1 MIKSIKVTNYLGDT
15 IDLELSRPELSGFV
29 VLSVDG
35 LGSGKADINMTD
47 MSTNDGLLYNSARV
61 PSRNITISLRYFGTD
76 NIEEIRHKSYKYF
89 PLKRKV
95 TLRIET
101 DTRTAEIEGYVESN
115 EPDIF
120 SSEEGADISIVCPY
134 PFFYSAEGDGT
145 QTTIFSGIEPMFE
158 FPFCNN
164 SLTENLLLMGEIQH
178 KTENVIIYEGD
189 IETGIK
195 ITIHAI
201 GPATNVTIYNVTTR
215 EIMRINT
222 DRLTALTGSAIVAS
236 DDIIIDT
243 TRGQKSATLIRN
255 GVTTNILNCL
265 DRDASWFELSKGDN
279 IIAYSA
285 ETGNE
290 FLQFKVENKIAY
302 EGV

>member
-1 MIKSIKVTNYLGDT
+1 MIKSVTVTNYLGDT
-15 IDLELSRPELSGFV
+15 IELELSRPERSGFIITNI
-29 VLSVDG
+29 SG
-35 LGSGKADINMTD
+35 LGSGKADINTTD
-47 MSTNDGLLYNSARV
+47 MSTNDGGLYNSARV
-61 PSRNITISLRYFGTD
+61 PSRNITISLQYMGTN

-101 DTRTAEIEGYVESN
+101 DTRIAEIDGYVESN
-115 EPDIF
+115 EPNIF
-120 SSEEGADISIVCPY
+120 SSAEGTDISIVCPY
-134 PFFYSAEGDGT
+134 PFFYSAEGDGI
-145 QTTIFSGIEPMFE
+145 QTTVFSGVEPMFE
-158 FPFCNN
+158 FPFCND
-164 SLTENLLLMGEIQH
+164 SLTENLLIMGEIQH

-215 EIMRINT
+215 ETMRINT
-222 DRLTALTGSAIVAS
+222 DRLTVLTGSAIVAS

-243 TRGQKSATLIRN
+243 TRGQKSAILIRN
-255 GVTTNILNCL
+255 GITTNILNCL
-265 DRDASWFELSKGDN
+265 DRDSDWFELSKGDN
-279 IIAYSA
+279 ILAYSA
-285 ETGNE
+285 EFGNE
-290 FLQFKVENKIAY
+290 FLQFKVENKLVY

>member
-1 MIKSIKVTNYLGDT
+1 MIKSITVTNYLGDT
-15 IDLELSRPELSGFV
+15 IKLELTRPELSGFIV
-29 VLSVDG
+29 MSVDG
-35 LGSGKADINMTD
+35 LGSGKSNINTTD
-47 MSTNDGLLYNSARV
+47 MSTNDGSLYNSARV
-61 PSRNITISLRYFGTD
+61 PERNITLSLRYMGTY
-76 NIEEIRHKSYKYF
+76 NIEEIRHQSYKYF

-101 DTRTAEIEGYVESN
+101 DTRIAEIDGYVESN
-115 EPDIF
+115 EPNIF
-120 SSEEGADISIVCPY
+120 SSDEGADISIICPY

-145 QTTIFSGIEPMFE
+145 QTTIFSGVEPMFE
-158 FPFCNN
+158 FPFCND
-164 SLTENLLLMGEIQH
+164 SLTEKLLLMGEIQH

-195 ITIHAI
+195 ITIHAT
-201 GPATNVTIYNVTTR
+201 GPATNVAIYNVSTR
-215 EIMRINT
+215 EVMRINT

-243 TRGQKSATLIRN
+243 TRGQKSATLVRN
-255 GVTTNILNCL
+255 GITTNILNCL
-265 DRDASWFELSKGDN
+265 DRDSDWFELSKGDN
-279 IIAYSA
+279 IIAYTA

-290 FLQFKVENKIAY
+290 FLQFKVENKLVY